1 MSIQTNIRF
10 KDVDVDKALSI
21 LHSDYFITP
30 PSPILV
36 LKDIITTEE
45 VR

>member
-1 MSIQTNIRF
+1 MSIQTSILF
-10 KDVDVDKALSI
+10 KDVDVSRALQI
-21 LHSDYFITP
+21 LQSDCFITP
-30 PSPILV
+30 PSQVLV